1 MTFPHNIY
9 LVGMPGAGKSTV
21 GKSLA
26 KRLSLSFV
34 DADHEMVA
42 KTGVAISTIFEFE
55 GESGFRIRESQLLQ
69 ELSRRENIV
78 LATGGGAVL
87 SAETRH
93 TLQMRGTVIYLRAS
107 IEDLRQRTLRDT
119 KRPLLQGGDP
129 EKVLRALLETREP
142 LYNGMAHIT
151 VDSGRM
157 PSSKLTDEIIKKLS
171 EAGRL

>member
-1 MTFPHNIY
+1 
-9 LVGMPGAGKSTV
+9 
-21 GKSLA
+21 
-26 KRLSLSFV
+26 
-34 DADHEMVA
+34 
-42 KTGVAISTIFEFE
+42 
-55 GESGFRIRESQLLQ
+55 
-69 ELSRRENIV
+69 
-78 LATGGGAVL
+78 
-87 SAETRH
+87 
-93 TLQMRGTVIYLRAS
+93 MRGTVIYLRAS